1 MSVKTSKTMIGAFV
15 IGGLTLAV
23 AGILVFGSGR
33 IFSRHSKYVLYFDT
47 SVKGLR
53 VGAPLMCRGVKLGE
67 VTDILIRY
75 NPTDQS
81 LRIPVIVE
89 ANLDRITNVGGEE
102 RSPRNMNV
110 PVEKGMRAQLQMQSF
125 VTGQLMVALDFFP
138 DQPPRYAGIKGEYKE
153 LPTIP
158 SRFEQISKRLEE
170 IPIDE
175 IFAKL
180 THALEGI
187 DRFVNSPS
195 LKQSVESLS
204 RTVTRAGTLLKKIDL
219 MIDPVATDIKAT
231 ATAARNALLQAEK
244 TLKNMGDSVAKDSK
258 LLFELNN
265 TLREVTSAAR
275 SIRILTETIEKEPEI
290 LIRGRGTPKGE

>member
-110 PVEKGMRAQLQMQSF
+110 LVEKGMRAQLQMQSF

>member
-33 IFSRHSKYVLYFDT
+33 IFSRHLKYVLYFDT

-110 PVEKGMRAQLQMQSF
+110 LVEKGMRAQLQMQSF

-158 SRFEQISKRLEE
+158 SRFEQISKRLEK

-187 DRFVNSPS
+187 DRFVSSPS
-195 LKQSVESLS
+195 LKQSIESLS
-204 RTVTRAGTLLKKIDL
+204 RTVTRAGTLLKKIDG
-219 MIDPVATDIKAT
+219 MVDPVATDINAT